1 MISVRLRWL
10 TGLVVAWG
18 ALSHVLGATS
28 APVPLALHP
37 ENPQRF
43 VFRGK
48 PTVLLSVGEHY
59 ASVFNRDFDFR
70 LYHESLAAA
79 GLNQTRVF
87 SGSFRG
93 PLGQAEDLIS
103 PRWPENFVPPWAWSE
118 QSGGYDGR
126 KFDLD
131 RWNPEYFAR
140 LDAVLRSASEHGV
153 VVELVLFCTLYDERC
168 WELNPLNAAN
178 NAQGEGQLGS
188 CYEYLTLRQPSIV
201 ARQKALVRKFVTACR
216 GFDNV
221 YFEVAN
227 EPYWSR
233 KGNPAVTLEERAAWH
248 AEMIRTIRE
257 AESDLPRERR
267 HLIAVNEWYE
277 IPEMAEV
284 GVINMHYV
292 GEGGFVG
299 AMAGLDRYADRG
311 KALVFD
317 ETEFE
322 RSNRVRR
329 YTVADARVEAWEFM
343 LGGGSGYSNLALPH
357 YTAQDER
364 GSAPVPVEL
373 RRQIGALKRFLD
385 GLDLVALR
393 RDDHLLAGPLPAGAI
408 ARAMSAPGKFYAL
421 YLHHSDAGGLNA
433 RRKPSYEVHPGDYR
447 TPLSLDLPA
456 GEYEATWIE
465 PISARVLTA
474 DRFTHQGGKRDVIT
488 PLHAEDIALTLRV
501 RSAP

>member
-1 MISVRLRWL
+1 MKR
-10 TGLVVAWG
+10 TF
-18 ALSHVLGATS
+18 VL
-28 APVPLALHP
+28 LASTCLQITLAAGPAASPIQPHP
-37 ENPQRF
+37 ESPHRF
-43 VFRGK
+43 LFREK

-59 ASVFNRDFDFR
+59 ASLINRDFDFR
-70 LYHESLAAA
+70 LYHESLAEA

-103 PRWPENFVPPWAWSE
+103 PRWPENFVPPWAWTDE
-118 QSGGYDGR
+118 PGGYDGR

-140 LDAVLRSASEHGV
+140 LEEVLRSASAHGV

-168 WELNPLNAAN
+168 WHLNPLNAAN
-178 NAQGEGQLGS
+178 NMQCEGVLDS
-188 CYEYLTLRQPSIV
+188 PAEFLTLRHPSIV
-201 ARQKALVRKFVTACR
+201 ARQKDLVRRLVAACR
-216 GFDNV
+216 EFDNV

-233 KGNPAVTLEERAAWH
+233 KGEPAVTIEERAAWH
-248 AEMIRTIRE
+248 AEIIRTIRA
-257 AESDLPRERR
+257 AESDLSPSQR
-267 HLIAVNEWYE
+267 HMIAINEWFE
-277 IPEMAEV
+277 VPEKAEV
-284 GVINMHYV
+284 GVINLHYV
-292 GEGGFVG
+292 GEGGFTG
-299 AMAGLDRYADRG
+299 AMTGLDKFSGLG

-329 YTVADARVEAWEFM
+329 YCVGDARVEAWEFM

-393 RDDHLLAGPLPAGAI
+393 RDGSLLAEPPPAGAF
-408 ARAMSAPGKFYAL
+408 ARAMSVPGRFYVL
-421 YLHHSDAGGLNA
+421 YLHQSDPGGVDA
-433 RRKPSYEVHPGDYR
+433 RRKPSYEVRTGDYQ
-447 TPLSLDLPA
+447 TDLVLDLPA
-456 GEYEATWIE
+456 GTYELAWIE
-465 PISARVLTA
+465 PVDASVRSTVPLTHA
-474 DRFTHQGGKRDVIT
+474 GGRCVVPT
-488 PLHAEDIALTLRV
+488 PNYTDDIALTIRRV
-501 RSAP
+501 AAP